1 MLFNQE
7 ELLLLLLASL
17 TQCRANRLEAVC
29 YIRENV
35 LNDESEPDPVMFNTI
50 YISHDVIDS
59 QGIGWVF

>member
-17 TQCRANRLEAVC
+17 TQCRANWLEAVC

-35 LNDESEPDPVMFNTI
+35 LNDESEPDSVMFNTI
-50 YISHDVIDS
+50 YISHDVTDS